1 MTTPFYYYVFGLQ
14 RRLIQV
20 SKVNIFYY
28 QVLNQGHH
36 HHPILN
42 LVYHALE
49 TWETYHALELYP
61 SHTHLLI
68 NKTNYEGKSKR

>member
-1 MTTPFYYYVFGLQ
+1 M
-14 RRLIQV
+14 
-20 SKVNIFYY
+20 FYY

-68 NKTNYEGKSKR
+68 NKTNYEGKSKHFADRIFQKINNG